1 MDWSTR
7 RDRYTG
13 DTSVR
18 PNIAQDGFKIV
29 DCRGIKLLGIPYNY
43 VLYICVHEISMA
55 LWKRF
60 DTPRVS
66 VQKKITDLGIHL
78 LQTTKSQV
86 VILRR
91 EGIIGNFR
99 ATMITLQD
107 AEKLYDALEHSRR
120 KRGLV
125 KHILKEPQKR
135 ATRAEEHGAKKL
147 SMTPLYQK
155 RPDTVPDLNANS
167 VSDCLTP
174 VNVDQAAVA
183 GHPYRSHGSTLH
195 TPHAHRTVP
204 RDSPYTPHGCALNG
218 TTEPQ
223 GNLNWAEDDVEL
235 LYGGGSGILGL
246 QFDVLFCAE
255 DPVLAG
261 GAGCRDHYIELLPNA
276 VGNNRGIRPAITGNQ
291 QVSSEVCIQ
300 SHMERGTH
308 YQQMQRLLHKDKTLL
323 TRTPNPTIQRN
334 LTQSAGRRRS
344 NKAEDPD
351 YVPSSYA
358 AKSSQHLVCSVP
370 AKRSS
375 RNKERDSLLAVP
387 STSTARPH
395 SSRSRQLSSPPLE
408 LNELEEEDSVYSGVS
423 GNSSWL
429 QCSTPERFLVLDE
442 SSNEEEE
449 EEREQGSSDIDSVF
463 IFEHSPSPDMRIT
476 VPGKGKAKKR
486 AYYVQVCM
494 SEWEMGNKG
503 RDSRVRGKGENKIPH
518 PPQLAIFA
526 SI

>member
-1 MDWSTR
+1 
-7 RDRYTG
+7 
-13 DTSVR
+13 
-18 PNIAQDGFKIV
+18 
-29 DCRGIKLLGIPYNY
+29 
-43 VLYICVHEISMA
+43 MA

-99 ATMITLQD
+99 ATMITLRD
-107 AEKLYDALEHSRR
+107 AEKLYDALEQSRR

-155 RPDTVPDLNANS
+155 RPEKVPNPNANS
-167 VSDCLTP
+167 VSDCSTP
-174 VNVDQAAVA
+174 ISVQQPALVSPSHGA
-183 GHPYRSHGSTLH
+183 HGSTLH
-195 TPHAHRTVP
+195 TPHRTVP
-204 RDSPYTPHGCALNG
+204 GGSPSSYTPPGCALNG
-218 TTEPQ
+218 TPDPQ
-223 GNLNWAEDDVEL
+223 RNLNWAEEDVEL
-235 LYGGGSGILGL
+235 LYGGTLGL

-261 GAGCRDHYIELLPNA
+261 GASCKDHYIELLPNS
-276 VGNNRGIRPAITGNQ
+276 VGNHRRVPPARAGNPELDETC
-291 QVSSEVCIQ
+291 VQ
-300 SHMERGTH
+300 SHMERGTCF
-308 YQQMQRLLHKDKTLL
+308 QLMPRLLHKDKSQL
-323 TRTPNPTIQRN
+323 TKTPIQRN

-344 NKAEDPD
+344 NKPEDPD
-351 YVPSSYA
+351 YIPSSYT
-358 AKSSQHLVCSVP
+358 AKTSQYLLCSVP

-375 RNKERDSLLAVP
+375 RNKDKDLLLAIP
-387 STSTARPH
+387 STSTARPN
-395 SSRSRQLSSPPLE
+395 SLRSRHLSSPPLE

-429 QCSTPERFLVLDE
+429 QSLTPERFLVLDE
-442 SSNEEEE
+442 SSNEGEEEEEE

-463 IFEHSPSPDMRIT
+463 TFEQSPSPDMRIT
-476 VPGKGKAKKR
+476 VPGKGKAEER
-486 AYYVQVCM
+486 MCVGMCM
-494 SEWEMGNKG
+494 SERG
-503 RDSRVRGKGENKIPH
+503 RGTIGRGGRRTASRRTTGKQRAGRGVSNSREDRGEGK
-518 PPQLAIFA
+518 
-526 SI
+526 